1 VDKLLIY
8 SGYDNAGPHV
18 FPVEPGQ
25 RNQHIKLATEMHP
38 AIARY
43 IADAKKIPGKSQLLI
58 DAMGAG
64 EWWGS
69 NRNGDYFAEDQLD
82 HHGHDYG
89 YETFMRYAYP
99 FKHHVNKDPARAYGD
114 KVILSVYLPSMHRV
128 QLVVAVHDDKC
139 TDILHRVDNGDFP
152 DVSMGCRVPYDQCSI
167 CGNRAKNR
175 SQYCDHLKYQMNK
188 ILPDGR
194 RVMAYNLRPKF
205 FDISFVMVGAEKAS
219 HVLMKVASDG
229 STSARSSA
237 ELGERYYEKK
247 WFKGADL
254 KSASVDKRGSI
265 SKEVPVEVTDV
276 QRVVDAAPIAK
287 NLERPIDVRTLRKL
301 AQFPASDVF
310 STFSFL
316 GIDPRPEEFQHIVLL
331 GSGHEKEA
339 ELFSSRGLVFDE
351 YSGQIPDGADRVLE
365 ISPDLANEKIAHILA
380 PYIEDR
386 SCFPDILVNR
396 LDKFAS
402 DESQWYPQPKT
413 TILSGVPIAASM
425 AGLYTYLKHKS
436 PQASTNGL
444 ARAIDKHPWLLGLL
458 MSAGIG
464 TIAGGAALLGRRP
477 LNPDAQLDSDSG
489 QGYALNKTANKK
501 ILIPLALAPLAYM
514 YSGIQRH
521 RARRGAR
528 LNSVDRFVALRPD
541 LAAIAAVVGG
551 PVAMSKANK
560 LSKAVKKFVKIG
572 GLYTDFGAWALLSGS
587 KVMPAALIG
596 SAIDATVVKA
606 ISNIAS
612 KKGKKHGHAGR
623 SAQ

>member
-1 VDKLLIY
+1 MDKLLIY
-8 SGYDNAGPHV
+8 SGYDSAGPHV
-18 FPVEPGQ
+18 FPVELGQ

-38 AIARY
+38 AIAKY

-58 DAMGAG
+58 DAMGSG

-69 NRNGDYFAEDQLD
+69 NRNGDYFAEDQLNHRGD
-82 HHGHDYG
+82 DYG

-99 FKHHVNKDPARAYGD
+99 FKHHVNKDPTRAYGD
-114 KVILSVYLPSMHRV
+114 RVILSVYLPSMHRV
-128 QLVVAVHDDKC
+128 QLIVAVHDDKC

-194 RVMAYNLRPKF
+194 KVMALNLRPKF

-229 STSARSSA
+229 SSSARSSA
-237 ELGERYYEKK
+237 ELGERYYGRK

-254 KSASVDKRGSI
+254 KSASVSKRGSI
-265 SKEVPVEVTDV
+265 SKEVPMEVTDIKK
-276 QRVVDAAPIAK
+276 VVESAPIAK
-287 NLERPIDVRTLRKL
+287 SLERPIDLRDLRKL
-301 AQFPASDVF
+301 AEYPVSDVF
-310 STFSFL
+310 STMSFL
-316 GIDPRPEEFQHIVLL
+316 GIDPRPEEFQHVVLSR
-331 GSGHEKEA
+331 SGHQKEA
-339 ELFSSRGLVFDE
+339 ELFASRNLVFDE
-351 YSGQIPDGADRVLE
+351 YSGDIPENAERVLD
-365 ISPDLANEKIAHILA
+365 ISPDRVNEKVAQILA
-380 PYIEDR
+380 PYVEDR

-396 LDKFAS
+396 LNKFAS
-402 DESQWYPQPKT
+402 DESQWYPQQKS
-413 TILSGVPIAASM
+413 TILSGIPIAASA
-425 AGLYTYLKHKS
+425 AGLYAYLKHKS
-436 PQASTNGL
+436 PKVATGGL
-444 ARAIDKHPWLLGLL
+444 ASAIDKHPWLLGLL
-458 MSAGIG
+458 VSAGIG
-464 TIAGGAALLGRRP
+464 TVAGGAALLGRRS
-477 LNPDAQLDSDSG
+477 LNPSAQLDTDG
-489 QGYALNKTANKK
+489 TQGYALNKTASKK
-501 ILIPLALAPLAYM
+501 ILIPLAMAPLAYM

-528 LNSVDRFVALRPD
+528 LNSVDRFIAVRPD
-541 LAAIAAVVGG
+541 LAAIAAIVGT
-551 PVAMSKANK
+551 PVAVSKANK
-560 LSKAVKKFVKIG
+560 ISKAVKKLVKTG
-572 GLYTDFGAWALLSGS
+572 GLYSDFGAWALLSGS

-612 KKGKKHGHAGR
+612 KKGKKDGHTRR